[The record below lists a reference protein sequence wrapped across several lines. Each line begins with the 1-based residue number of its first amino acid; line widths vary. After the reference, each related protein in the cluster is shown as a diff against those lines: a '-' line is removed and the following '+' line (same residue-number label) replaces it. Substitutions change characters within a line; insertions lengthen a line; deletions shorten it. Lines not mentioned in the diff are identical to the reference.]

1 MSETRE
7 QEKLTSVNRLI
18 TDKLNRG
25 LENEKSKK

>member
-18 TDKLNRG
+18 TDKLNRR
-25 LENEKSKK
+25 LEREKSKK